1 MKKWKIITGT
11 TWTNISAEKV
21 NLRNLLRYFYSAFVA
36 EIGDFVTLE
45 VKFLRHLLVRV
56 VASLQRS
63 SKQQNAFR

>member
-1 MKKWKIITGT
+1 MKKWKVITGT

-45 VKFLRHLLVRV
+45 VKF
-56 VASLQRS
+56 
-63 SKQQNAFR
+63 